1 MKFYVKDG
9 LKLPNCYF
17 NPITKMSYFR
27 LRILAILVSKLYYG
41 LKYRKE
47 FAFYV

>member
-1 MKFYVKDG
+1 MQTFG
-9 LKLPNCYF
+9 LELQ
-17 NPITKMSYFR
+17 PITKMSYFW
-27 LRILAILVSKLYYG
+27 LRFLAILVSKLCYG